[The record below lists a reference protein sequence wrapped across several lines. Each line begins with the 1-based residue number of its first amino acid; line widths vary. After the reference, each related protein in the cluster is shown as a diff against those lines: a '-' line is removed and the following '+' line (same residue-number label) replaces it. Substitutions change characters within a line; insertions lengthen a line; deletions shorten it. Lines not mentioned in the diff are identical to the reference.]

1 MGLAA
6 SQADPCS
13 TRQPTN
19 ELTWPWLCGTV
30 GGAQPTAPGCRR
42 GPLFPS
48 LALGSC
54 HGHHKGG
61 SAVPMRICQG
71 KQGKVCPRTGTR
83 RNRGGKPLRAKL
95 ESLWGSP
102 RPFLF
107 LLLAAGAQLIAF
119 LHISCPPSSP
129 GSQPPSP
136 PCSPLAG
143 RTRALAQRPLSSRTL
158 CGPPYTPGSM
168 AHRPRPARCA
178 DGGTEAQE
186 EARDTAQY

>member
-95 ESLWGSP
+95 ESLRGSP
-102 RPFLF
+102 D
-107 LLLAAGAQLIAF
+107 
-119 LHISCPPSSP
+119 PSSP
-129 GSQPPSP
+129 PLGGRGTADRLPPH
-136 PCSPLAG
+136 L
-143 RTRALAQRPLSSRTL
+143 LSSQL
-158 CGPPYTPGSM
+158 SWVAASEPPVLPTSREDKGS
-168 AHRPRPARCA
+168 
-178 DGGTEAQE
+178 GSEA
-186 EARDTAQY
+186 TFF

>member
-71 KQGKVCPRTGTR
+71 NREKSAQGQAHAETEEGNPCARSWR
-83 RNRGGKPLRAKL
+83 ASGGPPTPPL
-95 ESLWGSP
+95 
-102 RPFLF
+102 